1 MKIKFLG
8 TAAAEGI
15 PGLFCTCETCQ
26 KARKLGG
33 RNLRFRSQALID
45 DALLIDFGPDTLT
58 NSLRFHIDLATLEH
72 CLVTHD
78 HRDHFYSMDLYNT
91 YPGMSQ
97 LPQNKHFRIYSNP
110 EVIEKVDLAAMHS
123 RGYLEGIRIE
133 PFVPFQAGKHTVTAL
148 KARHGTDNPY
158 VYIISDGEKTLLYAH
173 DTDIFREETWEY
185 LKTSGLKFDL
195 VTMDCTEG
203 AMEDIPYHGHM
214 CLGRNVQFKN
224 LLIEAGLA
232 DENTVFVSNHFSHN
246 GKDACY
252 DDYAPQAEK
261 FGLLTSF
268 DGMEIEF

>member
-15 PGLFCTCETCQ
+15 PGAFCTCETCQ

-33 RNLRFRSQALID
+33 KSIRLRSQALID
-45 DALLIDFGPDTLT
+45 DALLIDFGPDTLVNT
-58 NSLRFHIDLATLEH
+58 LRFNIDLAALEH

-91 YPGMSQ
+91 SPGMSK

-110 EVIEKVDLAAMHS
+110 EVIEKVDLAAAHS
-123 RGYLEGIRIE
+123 RGYLEGVRVT
-133 PFVPFQAGKHTVTAL
+133 PFVPFGAGKHTVTAL
-148 KARHGTDNPY
+148 KARHGTENPY
-158 VYIISDGEKTLLYAH
+158 VYAISDGEKTLLYAH
-173 DTDIFREETWEY
+173 DTDIFKEETWEY
-185 LKTSGLKFDL
+185 LKTSGMHFDL

-203 AMEDIPYHGHM
+203 ANEDLPYHGHM
-214 CLGRNVQFKN
+214 CLGRNVQFRK
-224 LLIEAGLA
+224 LLLEAGLA
-232 DENTVFVSNHFSHN
+232 DEKTIFVSNHFSHN

-252 DDYAPQAEK
+252 DDFAPQAAK
-261 FGLLTSF
+261 LGLLTSW